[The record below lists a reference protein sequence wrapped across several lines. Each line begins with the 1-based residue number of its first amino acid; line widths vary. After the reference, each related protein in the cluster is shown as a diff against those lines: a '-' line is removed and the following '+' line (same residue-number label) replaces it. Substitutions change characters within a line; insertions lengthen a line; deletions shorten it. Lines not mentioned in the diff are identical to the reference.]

1 MCRYLPYQPTITA
14 GRRGRVAAEMITVL
28 LGDDHALVRDGT
40 RQLLERDKSIA
51 VVGEAADGAEVVR
64 LARQL
69 APDVVLLDVALPVLN
84 GIEATRDIRSGP
96 GAPYVLLL
104 SAYDDQD
111 YVVAAIEAG
120 ASGYLLKTASAL
132 DVVAAIRAVVRGE
145 VVLHPTL
152 ARRLAARS
160 HGDVEVLSD
169 REREVIRLAAA
180 GMGNKQIADTLSL
193 SIRTVE
199 SHFTSVFNKL
209 GVANRTEAIA
219 TAAHRGWLRR
229 EGGGP

>member
-1 MCRYLPYQPTITA
+1 
-14 GRRGRVAAEMITVL
+14 VAEKVLRVL

-40 RQLLERDKSIA
+40 RQILEQDGAIT
-51 VVGEAADGAEVVR
+51 VVGEAADGAQAVR
-64 LARQL
+64 LAEQL

-84 GIEATRDIRSGP
+84 GIEATREIRSRS
-96 GAPYVLLL
+96 GAPFVLLL

-120 ASGYLLKTASAL
+120 ASGYLLKTASAQ

-145 VVLHPTL
+145 VVLHPQL
-152 ARRLAARS
+152 ARRLVARARDD
-160 HGDVEVLSD
+160 GEVLSD
-169 REREVIRLAAA
+169 REREVIQLAA
-180 GMGNKQIADTLSL
+180 GGLGNRQIAATLSL

-199 SHFTSVFNKL
+199 AHFTSVFNKL

-219 TAAHRGWLRR
+219 TAALRGWLRR
-229 EGGGP
+229 EPGGR